1 MTNAGAGAGAQ
12 MNENEERRVMQ
23 SQENPPDLEQL
34 YLTYRSYAFSVA
46 YRMLGSVT
54 DAEDIV
60 QDWFT
65 EMYGR
70 SLWGVKNVKAYIAK
84 SITNRCL
91 NLMQSASR
99 RRETYVGE
107 WLPEPLP
114 DAYGAQ
120 YDGPYEAAEQADT
133 LSYAYLVMLERLTA
147 TERTVFLLREV
158 FEYEYEL
165 IAEIVGKSE
174 VSCRKILS
182 RAKQNLGPGT
192 SYPALTIASPDS
204 RAALMS
210 RFAAAIQHYDIG
222 EMVNLL
228 TQDTV
233 LVSDGGGRVR
243 AAINPIISRERVVA
257 LLTSQRA
264 FRKLRI
270 WKLSQMEM
278 NGGLSLIYHEE
289 NTVRAMITVELTPQ
303 GDRIQ
308 RVFIVVNPDKLG
320 HIRAD
325 MGEELTV

>member
-1 MTNAGAGAGAQ
+1 
-12 MNENEERRVMQ
+12 MNEDQRVMQ

-34 YLTYRSYAFSVA
+34 YLTYRPYAFSVA

-65 EMYGR
+65 EMHGR
-70 SLWGVKNVKAYIAK
+70 SLSGIHNVKAYVAK

-114 DAYGAQ
+114 DAYVAQ
-120 YDGPYEAAEQADT
+120 VDGPYEAAEQADT

-158 FEYEYEL
+158 FEYDYGL
-165 IAEIVGKSE
+165 IAEVVGKSE
-174 VSCRKILS
+174 ASCRKILS
-182 RAKQNLGPGT
+182 RVKQNLGSKASLP
-192 SYPALTIASPDS
+192 PITIASPDS

-222 EMVNLL
+222 EMVSLL
-228 TQDTV
+228 TQDAV
-233 LVSDGGGRVR
+233 LVSDGGGRAR

-264 FRKLRI
+264 FKKLRI
-270 WKLSQMEM
+270 WDIRLMEM
-278 NGGLSLIYHEE
+278 NGGLSLVYLEE
-289 NTVRAMITVELTPQ
+289 NTARAVITLELSPE
-303 GDRIQ
+303 DNLIQ
-308 RVFIVVNPDKLG
+308 QVLIVVNPDKLG
-320 HIRAD
+320 HIRAE
-325 MGEELTV
+325 MGKELTV

>member
-1 MTNAGAGAGAQ
+1 MTNAGTGVGAHRNK
-12 MNENEERRVMQ
+12 NEDRRVLE

-34 YLTYRSYAFSVA
+34 YRTFRPYAFTVA

-60 QDWFT
+60 QDWFS
-65 EMYGR
+65 EMHGR
-70 SLWGVKNVKAYIAK
+70 SLSGIQNVKAYMAK

-114 DAYGAQ
+114 DAYSVRH
-120 YDGPYEAAEQADT
+120 DEPYEAAERADT

-147 TERTVFLLREV
+147 AERTVFLLREV
-158 FEYEYEL
+158 FEYDYEL
-165 IAEIVGKSE
+165 IAEVVGKSE
-174 VSCRKILS
+174 AGCRKILS
-182 RAKQNLGPGT
+182 RARQKLGPGA
-192 SYPALTIASPDS
+192 SNPAITIASPDS

-210 RFAAAIQHYDIG
+210 RFAAAIQQYDVG
-222 EMVNLL
+222 EMVALL
-228 TQDTV
+228 TQDAV

-243 AAINPIISRERVVA
+243 SAINPIISRERVVA

-270 WKLSQMEM
+270 WNMSQMEM
-278 NGGLSLIYHEE
+278 NGGLSLVFHEE
-289 NTVRAMITVELTPQ
+289 NTVRAVITLELTPE
-303 GDRIQ
+303 GDQIQ

-320 HIRAD
+320 HIRAE
-325 MGEELTV
+325 MGGELTV